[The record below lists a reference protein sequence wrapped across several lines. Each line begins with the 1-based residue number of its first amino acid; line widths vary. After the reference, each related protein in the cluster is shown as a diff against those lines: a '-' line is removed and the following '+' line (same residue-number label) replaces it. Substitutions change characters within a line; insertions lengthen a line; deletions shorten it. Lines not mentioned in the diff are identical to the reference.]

1 MKRALEKFRRERNDG
16 KVALQPEPTATSSS
30 ADTRPIGLVKYWGGA
45 PPPHA
50 IWEPGS
56 GFWLRTESTR
66 YQEKI

>member
-45 PPPHA
+45 PPP
-50 IWEPGS
+50 PCNMGT
-56 GFWLRTESTR
+56 GFRVLVEN
-66 YQEKI
+66 